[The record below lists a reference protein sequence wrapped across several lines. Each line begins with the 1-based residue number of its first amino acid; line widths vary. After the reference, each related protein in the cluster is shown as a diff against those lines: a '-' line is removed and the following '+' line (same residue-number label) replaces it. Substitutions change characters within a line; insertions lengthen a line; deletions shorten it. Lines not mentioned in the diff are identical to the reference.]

1 MKNTGVASLDALYT
15 AFGEL
20 RRALDSQDPIAIAAA
35 NRAISTAT
43 DKVRAHGAW
52 RFDPELR
59 ERLETLSP
67 MIESARVRVNLASD
81 DVRQRL
87 SLLARGGTAQ
97 VSGLTYGR

>member
-1 MKNTGVASLDALYT
+1 MSDTGIGSLDALYT

-35 NRAISTAT
+35 NRAISAAT
-43 DKVRAHGAW
+43 DKVRAQGAW
-52 RFDPELR
+52 RFDAELR
-59 ERLETLSP
+59 ERLEKLSP
-67 MIESARVRVNLASD
+67 LIESARVRVNLASD

-87 SLLARGGTAQ
+87 SLLAKGGTTP